1 MKYLAVLD
9 VICLP
14 GGKRDILRRRRKVIL
29 YSPLKLREAQYNSA
43 AAEYHCEAI
52 KLAEGEYS

>member
-1 MKYLAVLD
+1 MLD

-14 GGKRDILRRRRKVIL
+14 DGKRDILRRRRKVIL